1 MIIILIMIKGAIKY
15 LTYFLGFVSKV
26 TKTSWHIFFWIFSN
40 KNKNLPI
47 LTYIFF

>member
-26 TKTSWHIFFWIFSN
+26 TKTSWHIFFLGSSQI
-40 KNKNLPI
+40 KTK
-47 LTYIFF
+47 TYLF